1 MESKKQNKKLQHN
14 IAGLF
19 EIPTDVMF
27 DLPKITLIGN
37 VQLYI
42 ENHKGII
49 EYRPEAIRISV
60 NTGEVEVIGKEL
72 VIRTI
77 SSEEI
82 HLDGL
87 IQAVKYNQ

>member
-1 MESKKQNKKLQHN
+1 MESKKHKKMLQDN

-42 ENHKGII
+42 ENHRGII

-72 VIRTI
+72 IIRTI

-82 HLDGL
+82 YLDGL

>member
-19 EIPTDVMF
+19 EIPNDVMF

-42 ENHKGII
+42 ENHRGII

-60 NTGEVEVIGKEL
+60 NTGEIEVIGKEL

>member
-1 MESKKQNKKLQHN
+1 MDRKKQHKKLQAL
-14 IAGLF
+14 AGMF

-27 DLPKITLIGN
+27 DLPKITLLGN

-42 ENHKGII
+42 ENHRGII

-72 VIRTI
+72 VIRAIT
-77 SSEEI
+77 SEEI

-87 IQAVKYNQ
+87 IQAVNYNR